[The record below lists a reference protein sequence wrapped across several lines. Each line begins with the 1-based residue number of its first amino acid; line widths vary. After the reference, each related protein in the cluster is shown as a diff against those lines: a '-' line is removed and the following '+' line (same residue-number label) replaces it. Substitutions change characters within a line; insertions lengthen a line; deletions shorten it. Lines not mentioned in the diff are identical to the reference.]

1 MHHCIH
7 CVSMGT
13 LHFVYLLLFIVPC
26 SKYTV
31 KAMHVAGIRNS
42 LNSVSLSHVRAS
54 AHAEAGRGRQGQ
66 PAAPMHLDVPFSLSS
81 VGSALLPKL
90 CFFSLNAVASRV
102 WGFSGVGTSWR
113 GCKVRRLQGC
123 RLVYGQQSVWMCML
137 R

>member
-1 MHHCIH
+1 
-7 CVSMGT
+7 
-13 LHFVYLLLFIVPC
+13 
-26 SKYTV
+26 
-31 KAMHVAGIRNS
+31 MHVAGIRNS

-113 GCKVRRLQGC
+113 GCKVRR
-123 RLVYGQQSVWMCML
+123 RCM
-137 R
+137 RSGVVANPRGVCMNAGRPKMS